1 MLKLDIFIQGENL
14 DLCIPTEEFALKSD
28 WYSWFNNKK
37 ITKYLEHGVYPNTK
51 EDQKKFLNS
60 IDNKLVFII
69 SNKNNYFGVISLSEI
84 NVKKK
89 TAEIG
94 LALNTQA
101 KYNFLAPLESI
112 ALITEHAF
120 EILGLKLIYGG
131 QHVNLEKWTIMMELV
146 GYKVEG
152 IHENRFIKGM
162 EVNNTVSI
170 SCNIEDYIFL
180 KKIRKNLW
188 DGNKHFIKRIKK
200 IRKIKTYLSILKTLQ
215 DKDRKI
221 YYKKIHTL

>member
-1 MLKLDIFIQGENL
+1 MKKLDIFIQGENV

-60 IDNKLVFII
+60 IDNKLVFIV
-69 SNKNNYFGVISLSEI
+69 SNKNNYFGVISLSNI

-101 KYNFLAPLESI
+101 KYNFFSPLESI

-120 EILGLKLIYGG
+120 EVLGVKLIYGG
-131 QHVNLEKWTIMMELV
+131 QHVDLEKWTIMMELV

-170 SCNIEDYIFL
+170 SCNIQDYIFL
-180 KKIRKNLW
+180 KKIRKKLW
-188 DGNKHFIKRIKK
+188 DGNKYFLKRIKK
-200 IRKIKTYLSILKTLQ
+200 IRKIRTYLDILKTLY

>member
-14 DLCIPTEEFALKSD
+14 DLCIPTEEFAFKSD

-200 IRKIKTYLSILKTLQ
+200 IRKIKTYLSILKTLH

>member
-1 MLKLDIFIQGENL
+1 MSL
-14 DLCIPTEEFALKSD
+14 
-28 WYSWFNNKK
+28 KK

-60 IDNKLVFII
+60 IDNKLVFIV
-69 SNKNNYFGVISLSEI
+69 SNKNNYFGVISLSNNNFKI
-84 NVKKK
+84 K

-94 LALNTQA
+94 LALKTQS
-101 KYNFLAPLESI
+101 KYNFFSPLESI

-120 EILGLKLIYGG
+120 EVLGVKLIYGG
-131 QHVNLEKWTIMMELV
+131 QHVDLEKWTIMMELV

-162 EVNNTVSI
+162 GVNNTVSI
-170 SCNIEDYIFL
+170 SCNIQDYIFL
-180 KKIRKNLW
+180 KKIRKKLW
-188 DGNKHFIKRIKK
+188 DGNKYFLKRIKK
-200 IRKIKTYLSILKTLQ
+200 IRKIRTYLDILKTLY

>member
-1 MLKLDIFIQGENL
+1 MHTHRK
-14 DLCIPTEEFALKSD
+14 EFALKSD

-60 IDNKLVFII
+60 IDNKLVFIV
-69 SNKNNYFGVISLSEI
+69 SNKNNYFGVISLSNI

-101 KYNFLAPLESI
+101 KYNFFSPLESI

-120 EILGLKLIYGG
+120 EVLGVKLIYGG
-131 QHVNLEKWTIMMELV
+131 QHVDLEKWTIMMELV

-170 SCNIEDYIFL
+170 SCNIQDYIFL
-180 KKIRKNLW
+180 KKIRKKLW
-188 DGNKHFIKRIKK
+188 DGNKYFLKRIKK
-200 IRKIKTYLSILKTLQ
+200 IRKIRTYLDILKTLY